1 VISMPLPGLLLQATQ
16 PDLGRLLRADDLTF
30 VLVDCV

>member
-1 VISMPLPGLLLQATQ
+1 MPLPGLLLQATQ
-16 PDLGRLLRADDLTF
+16 PDLGRLLRGDDDLTF